1 TVDGVE
7 IRFTGEQLNQDDHD
21 LLMTLVFLTRTP
33 VLGKWVTVSAYAILG
48 SVSKVEMI
56 PLHCPSKGIAVD
68 KQANDEVVH
77 LCGFREANGL
87 TDQAFNARPQGQMR
101 ALDLLRILFAWAVDS
116 GGEMTRVGTPII
128 RIIACDPKGFQQG
141 F

>member
-1 TVDGVE
+1 MAQMSCGPNICGRLRMVAAAAADNWGYVC
-7 IRFTGEQLNQDDHD
+7 D
-21 LLMTLVFLTRTP
+21 
-33 VLGKWVTVSAYAILG
+33 G

-116 GGEMTRVGTPII
+116 GVEMTRVGTPII

>member
-1 TVDGVE
+1 MEHGAATRRQQIIALLRGRPWE
-7 IRFTGEQLNQDDHD
+7 AGELS
-21 LLMTLVFLTRTP
+21 RA
-33 VLGKWVTVSAYAILG
+33 LGISG

-116 GGEMTRVGTPII
+116 GVEMTRVGTPII

>member
-1 TVDGVE
+1 MTARVAQSCIGHARPQVCREGGV
-7 IRFTGEQLNQDDHD
+7 RAQTGVGMQGGGAMEHGAATRRQQIIA
-21 LLMTLVFLTRTP
+21 LLRGRPWEAGELSRA
-33 VLGKWVTVSAYAILG
+33 LGISG

-87 TDQAFNARPQGQMR
+87 TDQALNACP
-101 ALDLLRILFAWAVDS
+101 
-116 GGEMTRVGTPII
+116 
-128 RIIACDPKGFQQG
+128 
-141 F
+141 